1 MILALEN
8 VTKRFG
14 DTVIFENLSLSISPG
29 ELVTV
34 VGRTGVGKSTL
45 LGLLGSFIK
54 ADEGRV
60 VFQEK
65 EVKRPD
71 QERVIIFQTFDQ
83 LLPWRSVR
91 DNILFPLQQ
100 TKKEGFDMLE
110 VLKALHLEGTED
122 LYPHQLSGGMKQR
135 VAMARGLISRPKV
148 LLMDEP
154 FGSLDPNTRS
164 TLQLE
169 LLRLWEQYGITVVF
183 VTHDVT
189 EALFLGDRTL
199 IVTASGIQEIPN
211 PLMRPRDKEAMNFRI
226 FESELV
232 QYIK

>member
-1 MILALEN
+1 MMLALEN

-100 TKKEGFDMLE
+100 TKKEGFDMHE

-169 LLRLWEQYGITVVF
+169 LLRIWEQYGITVVF